1 MSHSL
6 DPMPQNAAYPNS
18 KGRLPSNQREIG
30 ASIFRD
36 INLWLLLVSVALS
49 AVLCW
54 MYVNK
59 PVIIL
64 STIDRSTAVDPST
77 IEMKNEKSDSQV
89 VEPII
94 ANTKNLTESNIL
106 PSDNALPGIVQ
117 QDQAGVIVSPVK
129 PNSKAISDLKKLQ
142 YSSDWNGWEKTNL
155 QMQHVLSANLDGAN
169 VQKIVINTPV
179 YYESRTMRWSKKD
192 IAQAR
197 DILSRLVVYES
208 NIHKLRLES
217 RSILED
223 WNEFVQ
229 KTIPHQ
235 VLRADSP
242 SITNA
247 ATQSG
252 LINGDNLIKIE
263 N

>member
-1 MSHSL
+1 M
-6 DPMPQNAAYPNS
+6 
-18 KGRLPSNQREIG
+18 
-30 ASIFRD
+30 
-36 INLWLLLVSVALS
+36 
-49 AVLCW
+49 
-54 MYVNK
+54 
-59 PVIIL
+59 
-64 STIDRSTAVDPST
+64 
-77 IEMKNEKSDSQV
+77 
-89 VEPII
+89 
-94 ANTKNLTESNIL
+94 
-106 PSDNALPGIVQ
+106 
-117 QDQAGVIVSPVK
+117 K

-242 SITNA
+242 SITNG

>member
-1 MSHSL
+1 M
-6 DPMPQNAAYPNS
+6 
-18 KGRLPSNQREIG
+18 
-30 ASIFRD
+30 
-36 INLWLLLVSVALS
+36 
-49 AVLCW
+49 
-54 MYVNK
+54 
-59 PVIIL
+59 
-64 STIDRSTAVDPST
+64 
-77 IEMKNEKSDSQV
+77 
-89 VEPII
+89 
-94 ANTKNLTESNIL
+94 
-106 PSDNALPGIVQ
+106 Q
-117 QDQAGVIVSPVK
+117 QDQASVVVSPVK